1 MILLPLGTFS
11 NYIDLLPHLYLFVGL
26 LANNLDYY
34 KSRPENQLRNTVPT
48 LQKCICSLCNKKGD

>member
-11 NYIDLLPHLYLFVGL
+11 NYFDLLPHFYLFVGL

-34 KSRPENQLRNTVPT
+34 KLRPENQLRNTHFT
-48 LQKCICSLCNKKGD
+48 KMYLLAL